1 MTCIFFMIFGVCL
14 FAAGIVFERLS
25 YCEPEEEI
33 PDEEKVTETDLKILR
48 QWENLLGYDG
58 NEQEEEE

>member
-1 MTCIFFMIFGVCL
+1 MVNVLFMLIGVCL
-14 FAAGIVFERLS
+14 FAAGIIFERLS
-25 YCEPEEEI
+25 YCEPEELTESEPM
-33 PDEEKVTETDLKILR
+33 PDTDIKMLR